1 MRALQIE
8 LEPPDP
14 VAPYVGDAVSVVEF
28 LAVATLVYL
37 LGRYLF
43 HPAVTRVV
51 RARNRR
57 NPTIQAAVDTYL
69 RVLVLVAAV
78 FAGLVAGG
86 YTSLTSPALVI
97 AALTVA
103 VGVAG
108 QEVFGSLVSGL
119 FLVAD
124 PNFSVGDFVT
134 WSEGEGTVET
144 VGFRA
149 TRIRTPAYET
159 VTVPNTVLTTNTL
172 RRPYGRKRAR
182 VDETVHLTYDDEV
195 ELACDLLAETAR
207 EDDRVL
213 ADPEPEAVVD
223 TMGEGLVTLRAMF
236 WVEKPTNHRV
246 ADARRRFRREVV
258 DRLPAAGI
266 ALGPPNEQDLSGEL
280 TVSSVERPDGRG
292 GVGPA
297 GDAERDGA

>member
-1 MRALQIE
+1 MRALQIVP
-8 LEPPDP
+8 EP
-14 VAPYVGDAVSVVEF
+14 VVPYVGDAVSVGEF
-28 LAVATLVYL
+28 LAAATAVYL
-37 LGRYLF
+37 LGRYIVQ
-43 HPAVTRVV
+43 PAVTRVV
-51 RARNRR
+51 RARNRY
-57 NPTIQAAVDTYL
+57 NPTIQSAVDTYL
-69 RVLVLVAAV
+69 GLLVLVAAV

-103 VGVAG
+103 IGVAG

-213 ADPEPEAVVD
+213 ADPEPDAVVD

-236 WVEKPTNHRV
+236 WVDEPTNKRV
-246 ADARRRFRREVV
+246 DGARRRFRREVV
-258 DRLPAAGI
+258 DRFSAAGI
-266 ALGPPNEQDLSGEL
+266 TLGPPNEQDLSGEV
-280 TVSSVERPDGRG
+280 TVTGPEGADDRTDGRG
-292 GVGPA
+292 RA
-297 GDAERDGA
+297 GEEGEGR